1 MRIQQTLCT
10 GLFNK
15 MNENK
20 KEETKTTQTDHALNV
35 NKCICNALTVYP
47 FHVKQKQRKAK

>member
-20 KEETKTTQTDHALNV
+20 KK
-35 NKCICNALTVYP
+35 
-47 FHVKQKQRKAK
+47 KQKQHKRIMLSM